1 MEFAYTEDQTSIR
14 DLARGILDNELNMD
28 RLKAIEARGE
38 WFDSA
43 LWKTLADAGLL
54 GLVVPEEQGGMGFGV
69 LELCVLMEEIGRA
82 VAPLPLLPTLV
93 LGAMPIAAFGTAA
106 QKDEWLPAVVAGDCL
121 LTAALIDANSAEIRA
136 PATQAHGDGDDW
148 LLNGAK
154 RVVPVAAA
162 ARRVLVPAATPG
174 GVGVFLV
181 DPQAAGVHLTGGRS
195 SNGEPLYEMRLD
207 GVRVGAGDLLGNAG
221 ANGAEIAE
229 WTHQRAL
236 VALCATQIGVS
247 EKALEI
253 MAGYLRERVQF
264 GVPIGSFQAVQH
276 RSADGYI
283 DLQAMRW
290 VTWRAA
296 WRLAQAQPAARETA
310 AAKFWAAEG
319 GTHIAHTAQHH
330 HGGIGVDVD
339 YPIHRYFLWAK
350 SLELSL
356 GGAMASLARLGRDM
370 ARSGPGAQ
378 A

>member
-1 MEFAYTEDQTSIR
+1 MEFSYTEDQTSIR
-14 DLARGILDNELNMD
+14 DLARGILDKEIDAD

-38 WFDSA
+38 WFEAD

-69 LELCVLMEEIGRA
+69 LELCVLMEEVGRA

-106 QKDEWLPAVVAGDCL
+106 QKDEWLPRVVSGDAV
-121 LTAALIDANSAEIRA
+121 LTAALVDADSADVRA
-136 PATQAHGDGDDW
+136 PATQARRDGEGW
-148 LLNGAK
+148 VLQGAK

-162 ARRVLVPAATPG
+162 AQRVLVPAATAD
-174 GVGVFLV
+174 GVGIFLV
-181 DPQAAGVHLTGGRS
+181 DPRAAGVSLCGGRS
-195 SNGEPLYEMRLD
+195 SNGEPLYDLRLD
-207 GVRVGAGDLLGNAG
+207 AVRVADGDLLGGDAATG
-221 ANGAEIAE
+221 GDSAE
-229 WTHQRAL
+229 WIQQRAL
-236 VALCATQIGVS
+236 VAVCATQIGVS

-283 DLQAMRW
+283 ELQAMRW

-296 WRLAQAQPAARETA
+296 WRLAQGQPAARETA

-339 YPIHRYFLWAK
+339 YPIHRYFLWSK